1 MGPSRQLSV
10 RIGKCRNVSF
20 RGPVREHAEMHS
32 SEFIDTKK
40 PNSPDAPLADLLD
53 DDLLIGRADEFRVAL
68 LTPMCG
74 SAGIWGPSCIA
85 SAEVAVREINQRDGI
100 AGRVVRLI
108 LIDSAVE
115 APTPVEDI
123 VRFLIEC
130 RSVDAI
136 VGMHISAV
144 RQRLARVVRG
154 RIPFVY
160 TPMYEGGEN
169 SFGVHAI
176 GDTPGRQLVPAMEW
190 MWRKYQLRKWALIGN
205 DYVWPL
211 VSNLYAKSKLA
222 DMNASLVYERYIPFA
237 TPDLETEVEAIKRS
251 GAEAVLIS
259 LIGQDAVDFNR
270 AFGHLGLDQKIVR
283 LSCVIE
289 ENGLLASGAENLKR
303 LYCSSS
309 YFSVLATEANAR
321 FLESYHSFHGDG
333 APVLGALGQS
343 VYEGMHFLSSLIGDG
358 KNDWRDRSAAPS
370 GPVIHRSA
378 REAHYISNRNSGLA
392 TFMARADGAVYRI
405 IEKIC

>member
-1 MGPSRQLSV
+1 
-10 RIGKCRNVSF
+10 
-20 RGPVREHAEMHS
+20 MHS
-32 SEFIDTKK
+32 REFIDAMK
-40 PNSPDAPLADLLD
+40 PGSPGPPLGDVLD
-53 DDLLIGRADEFRVAL
+53 DCLLTGGADQFRVAL

-85 SAEVAVREINQRDGI
+85 SAEVAVREINQRNGI
-100 AGRVVRLI
+100 SGRDVRLI
-108 LIDSAVE
+108 LVDSAVE
-115 APTPVEDI
+115 ASTPVEEI
-123 VRFLIEC
+123 VEYLIDC
-130 RSVDAI
+130 RSIDAI

-144 RQRLARVVRG
+144 RQRLAKVVRG

-169 SFGVHAI
+169 SFGVYAI
-176 GDTPGRQLVPAMEW
+176 GDTPRRQLVPAMEW
-190 MWRKYQLRKWALIGN
+190 IWRKYRFSKWALIGN

-222 DMNASLVYERYIPFA
+222 DMDASLVYERYLPFS
-237 TPDLETEVEAIKRS
+237 TPDMATEVEAIARS

-270 AFGHLGLDQKIVR
+270 AFGHLGLDRKIVR

-321 FLESYHSFHGDG
+321 FLESYHSFHGEG
-333 APVLGALGQS
+333 APVIGAIGQS
-343 VYEGMHFLSSLIGDG
+343 VYEGLHFLSSLMGDG
-358 KNDWRDRSAAPS
+358 KIDWRNRSVAPS
-370 GPVIHRSA
+370 GPVIYRSA
-378 REAHYISNRNSGLA
+378 RQANYISNRNSGLT
-392 TFMARADGAVYRI
+392 TFMARADGSVYRI
-405 IEKIC
+405 IKKIC